1 MASCICGNTADGNGS
16 LCIRCAALRVLD
28 LGWDASE
35 SQIRTSYLTMVKA
48 WHPDR
53 FQGDR
58 AMKEKAEVKL
68 KDVNSAYEF
77 LTMTLQERAEWQ
89 KPAHWTVDTPDA
101 RSSSEEESYKAK
113 KTISFASSLRIIS
126 RWIVPTIKNLLVLAV
141 LLFVVLIFRY
151 LWIAFDVPVPT
162 GEAAAEVYDQ
172 SKDSIMTQLEGP
184 KRRFIVAVEKDLRRI
199 DPALPE
205 FAPPPSAQPEQPAPE
220 AHVQA
225 SRKPAIKAVSREP
238 EKPPAPPPTIYSYIT
253 VGSTKDE
260 VLAALGP
267 PTASSDDKLVY
278 GKSELSL
285 KDGSVVGWKID
296 LVSNPI
302 RVKLWPEHPV
312 DTNQGFFTMS
322 STKDDVLV
330 VQGTPTAFSND
341 KFEYGGS
348 VVYFQNN
355 RVVRW
360 INDLSTIPLKARTP

>member
-1 MASCICGNTADGNGS
+1 
-16 LCIRCAALRVLD
+16 
-28 LGWDASE
+28 
-35 SQIRTSYLTMVKA
+35 MVKA

-53 FQGDR
+53 FQNDPTMR
-58 AMKEKAEVKL
+58 EKAEIKL

-89 KPAHWTVDTPDA
+89 KPAHWTVDTPDTG
-101 RSSSEEESYKAK
+101 SSSEKVSEDEKKAR
-113 KTISFASSLRIIS
+113 SLAFRMRIVS

-141 LLFVVLIFRY
+141 FLFAVLVFRY

-162 GEAAAEVYDQ
+162 GEAAAAAYDQ
-172 SKDSIMTQLEGP
+172 SKDSIMTQLEAP
-184 KRRFIVAVEKDLRRI
+184 KRRFIAAVEKDLRRI

-205 FAPPPSAQPEQPAPE
+205 FAPPSPPRPEQPAPE
-220 AHVQA
+220 AHVVQT

-238 EKPPAPPPTIYSYIT
+238 EKTPAAPPTIYSYIT

-260 VLAALGP
+260 VMAQQGP

-278 GKSELSL
+278 GKSELYL
-285 KDGSVVGWKID
+285 KDGSVAGWRID
-296 LVSNPI
+296 PVSSPI
-302 RVKLWPEHPV
+302 RVKLWPEAPV
-312 DTNQGFFTMS
+312 DPSQAFFTMS

-330 VQGTPTAFSND
+330 VQGTPTAFSKD

-360 INDLSTIPLKARTP
+360 INDPSTIPLKARTP